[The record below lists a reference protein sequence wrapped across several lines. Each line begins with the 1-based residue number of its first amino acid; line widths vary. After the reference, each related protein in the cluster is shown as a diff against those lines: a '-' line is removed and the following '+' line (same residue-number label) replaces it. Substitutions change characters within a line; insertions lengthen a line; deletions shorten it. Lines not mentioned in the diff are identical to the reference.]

1 MKYFAFT
8 LLFLI
13 ASCGSPPVPPVPSEG
28 EVQFYFQG
36 KVNGVDTKW
45 EAGRNNYYMQTG
57 FDISANNDIVGLYG
71 KLKELNK
78 VGNTIEIYFPSLS
91 VGANVSD
98 ILKVQSY
105 PIFAILSASD
115 SGTVRF
121 QAQNTGT
128 NPTYLWDFGDGTTST
143 LANPTH
149 IFPNPNQSYSISL
162 STNNGTCSSI
172 LAQTI
177 TPAQLN
183 CYPTFVATV
192 AGFERNIQFQT
203 TESNV
208 VWNFGDNTT
217 STQAN
222 PTHLYA
228 SKGVFTVSMQSLDCG
243 EKVAQNIQVG
253 EIGGCGINFS
263 YQKTQP
269 INPPLIVRYTDA
281 NGLLFSSDKV
291 EQDAQ
296 AFFTITKIED
306 YTSNSEKLKKIN
318 LSFELKVKADNGQVK
333 NIVGEKVVFAVG
345 IPQ

>member
-1 MKYFAFT
+1 MKYCFII
-8 LLFLI
+8 LLFLLV
-13 ASCGSPPVPPVPSEG
+13 SCGPPYVPPVPSEG

-57 FDISANNDIVGLYG
+57 FDINASNDILGLYG

-78 VGNTIEIYFPSLS
+78 AENTIEIYFPNLS
-91 VGANVSD
+91 AGSNVSD

-105 PIFAILSASD
+105 PLLATLSASD

-121 QAQNTGT
+121 QAQMLST
-128 NPTYLWDFGDGTTST
+128 NATYLWNFGDGTTST
-143 LANPTH
+143 IANPIH
-149 IFPNPNQSYSISL
+149 IFANPNQSYSISL
-162 STNNGTCSSI
+162 STNNGNCSSI
-172 LAQTI
+172 LTQTI
-177 TPAQLN
+177 IPAQLS
-183 CYPTFVATV
+183 CYPSFVATV

-203 TESNV
+203 TENNV
-208 VWNFGDNTT
+208 VWDFGDNTT
-217 STQAN
+217 STQPN

-281 NGLLFSSDKV
+281 NGLVFSSDKV
-291 EQDAQ
+291 AQDTQ
-296 AFFTITKIED
+296 AFFTISKIED
-306 YTSNSEKLKKIN
+306 YTSNNQKVKKIN
-318 LSFELKVKADNGQVK
+318 LSFELKVKADNGDVK